1 MNEIYQPGAN
11 WISRDGKRNVVIVSD
26 ELGYR
31 GPAFLIRNL
40 ETGRESRIEV
50 TGCTES
56 SGSTASIPP
65 SRKLRTRRKDWL
77 SDRHAQHAIWC
88 HIRPLVTPPV
98 GYAQANK
105 RYVIPAIP

>member
-50 TGCTES
+50 TGLH
-56 SGSTASIPP
+56 
-65 SRKLRTRRKDWL
+65 RKFRFDGFDPAFAQT
-77 SDRHAQHAIWC
+77 SD
-88 HIRPLVTPPV
+88 PT
-98 GYAQANK
+98 
-105 RYVIPAIP
+105 